1 MKGIKVIRI
10 LFSLFLFLQ
19 IPIIGHAG
27 EEELN
32 NSLTLEVKA
41 GNAEMVR
48 YWLDQGADPNAK
60 LQSGIEADQ
69 SVLWFAAGAG
79 DIECV
84 KILLS
89 AGADI
94 NAKDAY
100 RGETPLGHAI
110 REGHTEVVQ
119 ILKKAGAKE

>member
-1 MKGIKVIRI
+1 MKDIRVIRI
-10 LFSLFLFLQ
+10 FLLFFLFLQ
-19 IPIIGHAG
+19 IPITGHAG
-27 EEELN
+27 DEALN
-32 NSLTLEVKA
+32 NSLILEVKA

-48 YWLDQGADPNAK
+48 YWLDQIADPNAK
-60 LQSGIEADQ
+60 LQSGIEAGG

-100 RGETPLGHAI
+100 RGQYHDI
-110 REGHTEVVQ
+110 
-119 ILKKAGAKE
+119 

>member
-1 MKGIKVIRI
+1 MKDIRVIRI
-10 LFSLFLFLQ
+10 FLSFFLFLQ
-19 IPIIGHAG
+19 IPIIGHSG
-27 EEELN
+27 DEELN
-32 NSLTLEVKA
+32 NSLILEVKA
-41 GNAEMVR
+41 GNAEMAE
-48 YWLDQGADPNAK
+48 YWLGQGANPNAK
-60 LQSGIEADQ
+60 LQSGLEAGQ
-69 SVLWFAAGAG
+69 SILFVAVGEG

-94 NAKDAY
+94 NAKDAF

-119 ILKKAGAKE
+119 ILKEAGAKE